1 MKHIKISF
9 EDEWAFD
16 DKDSEEHMYK
26 VLLEYLK
33 DCVDYEDV
41 TAFKFEE
48 VNKCLHEKSS

>member
-9 EDEWAFD
+9 EDEWTFD

-48 VNKCLHEKSS
+48 VKK